1 MHTEILPAD
10 ADAIARAAAVLQ
22 NGGLVAFP
30 TETVYG
36 LGANALDGD
45 AVARIFAA
53 KGRPSN
59 NPVIVHIA
67 ELMQVNQVVSEW
79 PPIADALAKRFWPG
93 PLTLVLPKRHEIPD
107 VVTAGGETVAVRVPG
122 HPVALALLQA
132 AGLPIAA
139 PSANRSNRLSPT
151 TAKHVATDL
160 GVRIDLVLD
169 GGPTPGG
176 IESTVVEVTGSAL
189 RLLRPGLLQAADLE
203 AVVGR
208 LQQSGPIVPDRVLL
222 SPGMLPRHYS
232 PRTPLS
238 CVEGGAEGRRARI
251 LVSGLVLGGREIG
264 YLCFADTPP
273 ALPPGVVCRTLANEP
288 LAAAAKLYEALHL
301 LDGASLDLIVVAL
314 PPDTAPWLA
323 IRDRLLRA
331 ATPGLEEPDVVA

>member
-1 MHTEILPAD
+1 MRTEILPAD
-10 ADAIARAAAVLQ
+10 SDSIARAATVLRS
-22 NGGLVAFP
+22 GGLVAFP

-36 LGANALDGD
+36 LGANALDAD

-53 KGRPSN
+53 KGRPAS

-67 ELMQVNQVVSEW
+67 GLMQVNQVVSEW
-79 PPIADALAKRFWPG
+79 PPIAEVLAKRFWPG
-93 PLTLVLPKRHEIPD
+93 PLTLVLPKRKEIPD
-107 VVTAGGETVAVRVPG
+107 IVTAGGATVAVRVPG

-132 AGLPIAA
+132 AALPIAA
-139 PSANRSNRLSPT
+139 PSANRSNKLSPT
-151 TAKHVATDL
+151 CAEHVATDL
-160 GVRIDLVLD
+160 SGRVDLILD

-176 IESTVVEVTGSAL
+176 IESTVIDLTSPVP

-203 AVVGR
+203 AVVGTL
-208 LQQSGPIVPDRVLL
+208 LQPEPSTPDPVLL

-238 CVEGGAEGRRARI
+238 CVEGGAEGRRARK

-273 ALPPGVVCRTLANEP
+273 TLPPGVVYRTLANEP

-301 LDGASLDLIVVAL
+301 LDGAGLDLIVVAL

-331 ATPGLEEPDVVA
+331 AASPLDEPDVDA